1 MPILKPV
8 QKDIKKTKKHT
19 FKQSLLEEIEAYC
32 QWAKIKDE
40 NDFLISSSEYIL
52 SKDRQWIAHK
62 NKNQH
67 TTKEIT

>member
-19 FKQSLLEEIEAYC
+19 FKQSLLEESEAYC

-40 NDFLISSSEYIL
+40 NDFLISSSE
-52 SKDRQWIAHK
+52 
-62 NKNQH
+62 
-67 TTKEIT
+67 